1 MLSRCGGSSREA
13 SSQCASTHK
22 SATMRTVVDKI
33 VLICSA
39 AKVAYAHPDLQKD
52 ASATPCAFAELL
64 NGEGGLDGV
73 ASSSKENTEQH
84 EAEQPSPSSSSS
96 VILKGSSKNN
106 SDSTVK
112 LRRRAQAKKRAST
125 VANGRKKKQQ
135 SSTTTNIFLPNA
147 IDNSG
152 GRNQNQNGGGGGRG
166 KKKAQNRPNQEVASE
181 GRNIS
186 PGGCFTTTMYDDID
200 ADILKIQNSITDL
213 RDRGGFLGGILR
225 MAAHDAMDFDPSLS
239 NPMGPDGCYDPNHP
253 NNAGLETVWSDQSAL
268 RKLHMEKYPHISR
281 ADFWIAC
288 ANAVIR
294 QTSIGQDLD
303 MKNKFRWGRKD
314 SDSCSGQAD
323 RLPVTTSCSQHEEVF
338 INRMGMTWVD
348 IVALMG
354 AHTLGHCDRVHSG
367 HQGTWVH
374 SNSEA
379 TIFDKKY
386 YEQIFMNNWRV
397 EGQGTTQDWTTGL
410 VPDNRVM
417 LNTDICLAYNIDSNM
432 PCCTKGNSQCRQ
444 CPRYSD
450 NSPRKAAEEAVL
462 TMLGGSPGNTD
473 NSPFYSAF
481 EVAWNKL
488 TTLGQENLLPLSTEC
503 LI

>member
-1 MLSRCGGSSREA
+1 
-13 SSQCASTHK
+13 
-22 SATMRTVVDKI
+22 MRTVVVVNKI

-39 AKVAYAHPDLQKD
+39 AKIAYAHPHLQKD
-52 ASATPCAFAELL
+52 AGNSDAAATPCAFAELL
-64 NGEGGLDGV
+64 NGEGGLDDV
-73 ASSSKENTEQH
+73 SSSKETTEQNV
-84 EAEQPSPSSSSS
+84 AEQPSPSSSAS
-96 VILKGSSKNN
+96 VILKGSLKNK

-112 LRRRAQAKKRAST
+112 LSRRAQATKKRAST
-125 VANGRKKKQQ
+125 AANGRKKKQQ
-135 SSTTTNIFLPNA
+135 SSATNIFLPNA

-152 GRNQNQNGGGGGRG
+152 GRNQNQNGGGGSGG
-166 KKKAQNRPNQEVASE
+166 KKKAQNQNRPNQVASSE
-181 GRNIS
+181 GRNIIS

-200 ADILKIQNSITDL
+200 ADVLKIQNSITDL
-213 RDRGGFLGGILR
+213 RARGGFLGGILR
-225 MAAHDAMDFDPSLS
+225 MAAHDAMDYDPSLP

-268 RKLHMEKYPHISR
+268 RKLHMEKYPHIAR

-338 INRMGMTWVD
+338 INRMRMTWADV
-348 IVALMG
+348 VALMG
-354 AHTLGHCDRVHSG
+354 AHTLGHCDRENSG
-367 HQGTWVH
+367 HQGTWVQ

-450 NSPRKAAEEAVL
+450 NNPRKAAEEAVL

-488 TTLGQENLLPLSTEC
+488 TTIGQENLLPLSTEC